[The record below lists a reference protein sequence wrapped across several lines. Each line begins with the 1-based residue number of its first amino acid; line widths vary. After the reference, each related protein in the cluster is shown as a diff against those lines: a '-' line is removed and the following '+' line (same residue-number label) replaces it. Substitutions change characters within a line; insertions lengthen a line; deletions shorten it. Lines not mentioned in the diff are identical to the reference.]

1 MSDPHNEAA
10 LKRNGLTISK
20 REDVAMT
27 HVALRRGM
35 QSELEK
41 RASAVFGVSPP
52 STARAVKASGKLV
65 VWAGPEQ
72 WLIVEPKSGGKDP
85 SAELA
90 ESFKG
95 VASVVDVGDSRVVF
109 RVEGKKAAEVLA
121 PSMAIDFHDQVFKP
135 GDVAITHASHLGV
148 MVWRLPDGEGYEFAC
163 ARTYAAAFS
172 DWLADACG
180 KQMTPV

>member
-10 LKRNGLTISK
+10 LKRNGIKISK

-27 HVALRRGM
+27 HVALRRGA

-41 RASAVFGVSPP
+41 RASALFGTALPP
-52 STARAVKASGKLV
+52 TARAVEGAGKLV

-72 WLIVEPKSGGKDP
+72 WLVVEPKSGGKDP

-90 ESFKG
+90 EALKG
-95 VASVVDVGDSRVVF
+95 VASVVDVGDSRVLF
-109 RVEGKKAAEVLA
+109 RVEGQKATEVLI
-121 PSMAIDFHDQVFKP
+121 PGMAIDFHDQVFKP

-148 MVWRLPDGEGYEFAC
+148 IVWRLPDGKGYEFAC
-163 ARTYAAAFS
+163 ARTYAVAFS
-172 DWLADACG
+172 QWLYDTCG
-180 KQMTPV
+180 KLIPA